1 MKPQLPPEEAESW
14 LTSPGLGL
22 CVASFAGLRWRWTPL
37 QHELAP
43 TWKGRSVPISSNPS
57 HPGRLTSRRVQVWAP
72 STGFA
77 LGTTQP
83 GTDRPCS
90 HRSVAISETL
100 AGVSRATARRVT
112 SSPSLYNSAPQPPV
126 LLTTG
131 LRVFGGPQTATRSHH
146 SLRKELSG
154 SPGRPFPRSQS
165 ALCPPPG
172 GSTGGRHSSSWPAP
186 RFFKIS
192 NPGPRVTLP
201 ELCAVN

>member
-83 GTDRPCS
+83 GTDRPRW

-100 AGVSRATARRVT
+100 AGVSRATARRAT

-131 LRVFGGPQTATRSHH
+131 LRVFGGPQTATIACARSFQGVPGGPSHGVRAP
-146 SLRKELSG
+146 SVPRPVEAQAAVTRQV
-154 SPGRPFPRSQS
+154 GRPQDSLKS
-165 ALCPPPG
+165 A
-172 GSTGGRHSSSWPAP
+172 TRGR
-186 RFFKIS
+186 
-192 NPGPRVTLP
+192 G
-201 ELCAVN
+201 